1 MFKEKRI
8 ESSFMKFKVTYY
20 DYDSDKAVEKDCFD
34 FDYKTNN
41 TFAFTPV
48 DNPVKSYKSVVIDS
62 PVAYIGYNNGKLKI
76 LVEGYQY
83 TKSGGYW
90 KTKTIINSVYEE

>member
-1 MFKEKRI
+1 MVARRRI
-8 ESSFMKFKVTYY
+8 IMKFKVKYY
-20 DYDSDKAVEKDCFD
+20 DYDSDKVVEKDCFD
-34 FDYKTNN
+34 FDYEEPNKS
-41 TFAFTPV
+41 FYFTPV

-90 KTKTIINSVYEE
+90 KTKTIINSVYED